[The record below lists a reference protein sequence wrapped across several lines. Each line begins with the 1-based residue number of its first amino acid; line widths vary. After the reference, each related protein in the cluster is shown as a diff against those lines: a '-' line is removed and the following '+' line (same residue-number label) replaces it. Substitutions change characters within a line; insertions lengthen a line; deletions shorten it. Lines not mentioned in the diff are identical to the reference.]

1 MGKAKANQCECRR
14 SSYRQT
20 DLSQARH
27 TPPIIANTQH
37 EIPAGARPAYGEAL
51 EVAQRLA
58 LDGFLRLSRTLQGPG
73 SAAPLVALQLQP
85 GDVAE
90 AVRKGRPKGL
100 YELLPA
106 ELRQWHGR

>member
-1 MGKAKANQCECRR
+1 V
-14 SSYRQT
+14 
-20 DLSQARH
+20 
-27 TPPIIANTQH
+27 PP
-37 EIPAGARPAYGEAL
+37 GVKPAYGEAL

-58 LDGFLRLSRTLQGPG
+58 LDGFLSLSRTAQGPG
-73 SAAPLVALQLQP
+73 SSSAAPLVALQLQP

-90 AVRKGRPKGL
+90 AVRKGRPKEL